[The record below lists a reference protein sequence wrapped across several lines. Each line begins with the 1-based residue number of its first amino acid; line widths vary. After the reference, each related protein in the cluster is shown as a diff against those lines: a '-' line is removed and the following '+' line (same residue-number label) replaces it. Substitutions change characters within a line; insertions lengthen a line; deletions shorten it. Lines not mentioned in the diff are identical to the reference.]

1 VSAASPWLKMFCLLE
16 KVSAFLP
23 SPIVARNFLGSK
35 PYCFVVW
42 HFLCHQLVLPA
53 LSYTLPHP
61 KHGVASE
68 MFTFCSQLE
77 RTGRPLRK
85 RLAQC
90 FFARTPIFKFAGIG
104 RLPSGVLD
112 ADMCPIHGKSADR
125 MRQTCPNCKRSKIL
139 KLVKPAEEQPR
150 KNYCIEC
157 GHEWWEFDKKPVA
170 SADPRGM

>member
-1 VSAASPWLKMFCLLE
+1 LLTIR
-16 KVSAFLP
+16 KNWQTAPQTVGP
-23 SPIVARNFLGSK
+23 V
-35 PYCFVVW
+35 
-42 HFLCHQLVLPA
+42 FLCQD
-53 LSYTLPHP
+53 
-61 KHGVASE
+61 AS
-68 MFTFCSQLE
+68 FINS
-77 RTGRPLRK
+77 R
-85 RLAQC
+85 A
-90 FFARTPIFKFAGIG
+90 
-104 RLPSGVLD
+104 SGVLD